1 MNYSTL
7 IKTNEI
13 QGEII
18 YETDLSEREIREK
31 FQSLVASRTV
41 NKNPFYYLRHPF
53 YFAKRINY
61 FKFQIKQEYVYIR
74 RGFNVPPIYIYFE
87 NRSVGKTAVRFSASY
102 LRLAKWIFFFF
113 LAFGGYQ
120 SYQQFM
126 ESSLDKVTLL
136 TIALWLI
143 VCLVVTGVTF
153 GQEKLTNYYFKR
165 SVEMIVNDINS

>member
-1 MNYSTL
+1 MNCSTL
-7 IKTNEI
+7 VKTSETA
-13 QGEII
+13 GEVI
-18 YETDLSEREIREK
+18 YETALSEKEVREK
-31 FQSLVASRTV
+31 VQSLITSGTT
-41 NKNPFYYLRHPF
+41 NSNPFYYLRHPF
-53 YFAKRINY
+53 YFNKRINY
-61 FKFQIKQEYVYIR
+61 FKFQIKQEYIYIR
-74 RGFNVPPIYIYFE
+74 RGFNTPPIYIYFE

-126 ESSLDKVTLL
+126 ESSLDRVTLL